1 MVVTIRAIASLF
13 DVTLSADETFKLAAY
28 VLLKRGDNGS
38 MGDVACIAY
47 EDLIYYQ
54 SFNRKN
60 SRADQ

>member
-1 MVVTIRAIASLF
+1 MF
-13 DVTLSADETFKLAAY
+13 DVPLSADETFKLAAY

-54 SFNRKN
+54 SFNRKK
-60 SRADQ
+60 